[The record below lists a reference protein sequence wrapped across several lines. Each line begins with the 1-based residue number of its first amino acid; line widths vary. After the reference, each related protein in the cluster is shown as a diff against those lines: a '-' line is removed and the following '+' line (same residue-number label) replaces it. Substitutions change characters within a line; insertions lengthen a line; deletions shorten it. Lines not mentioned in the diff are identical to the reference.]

1 MTKAAFDLSAN
12 QGAAVLSLMERAYIP
27 PVPAFY
33 RLFFDYVA
41 GAKDATTERV
51 GEIISA
57 GEEVHDKLYSE
68 FVAPYENRDTL
79 ERAID
84 QMVRRLTTL
93 DDLVVQSADATA
105 DHSRS
110 LALADEHLSNGANAD
125 LLRDLIGRL
134 QLSTDRM
141 RKAQLALDEELL
153 DAQTELV
160 GLRASIA
167 QSREIQL
174 RDPLT
179 GVANRSG
186 VDFALSQ
193 LLDARA
199 GALGQLSIAVLDIDH
214 FKALNDGYGHQVGD
228 DVLRIVTSTL
238 RAASRGSDIVGR
250 HGGDEFVVVMPATGL
265 AVATEVAEHLRKAVA
280 EADIAAAVGPG
291 VLGGVTISIG
301 VAEFRHG
308 DSRQSFVERADR
320 CLYRAKNAGRNRVEA
335 RTGG

>member
-1 MTKAAFDLSAN
+1 MTRAAFDLSAN
-12 QGAAVLSLMERAYIP
+12 QGAAVLSLMERALIP

-41 GAKDATTERV
+41 GAKSPTTERV

-57 GEEVHDKLYSE
+57 GEEVRDKLYTE
-68 FVAPYENRDTL
+68 FIAPYENSETL
-79 ERAID
+79 ERAIE

-93 DDLVVQSADATA
+93 DGLMVQSADATA

-110 LALADEHLSNGANAD
+110 LAMADEHLSNGANAE

-134 QLSTDRM
+134 QLSTERM

-153 DAQTELV
+153 DAQTELI

-167 QSREIQL
+167 QSREVQL

-186 VDFALSQ
+186 VDFALAQ
-193 LLDARA
+193 LIEARA

-228 DVLRIVTSTL
+228 DVLRIVTGTL

-250 HGGDEFVVVMPATGL
+250 HGGDEFVVVMPGTGL
-265 AVATEVAEHLRKAVA
+265 AGATDVAENLRKAVA

-308 DSRQSFVERADR
+308 DTRQSFVERADR
-320 CLYRAKNAGRNRVEA
+320 CLYRAKGAGRNRVEA